1 MLGGAFGNA
10 AGGARMSGA
19 LARDPRRGRGPASR
33 NLTHELRETLGQ
45 AIVGERFQG
54 PFPTEFELAK
64 QHGLSRSVT
73 REAVKMLTAKG
84 LLSARRRVG
93 TVIEPRERWNL
104 LDPDVLRWLLQR
116 EFSLELLKHFTELRL
131 AIEPTAARLAAIN
144 GSADAVARIAQG
156 LERMAAAEDGI
167 GSALE
172 ADIDFHV
179 AILGAAGNPFYLQFE
194 ELIRTALSR
203 SIAFTN
209 RYGGTANLKEHGDV
223 LRAVAAHD
231 ADAADRAM
239 RVLIDN
245 VLALI
250 GRASAEGF
258 GTE

>member
-1 MLGGAFGNA
+1 MTP
-10 AGGARMSGA
+10 
-19 LARDPRRGRGPASR
+19 LAREAGRGRRPSR

-45 AIVGERFQG
+45 AIVGERFEG

-93 TVIEPRERWNL
+93 TVIQPRERWNL

-131 AIEPTAARLAAIN
+131 AIEPTAARLAALNATPQSI
-144 GSADAVARIAQG
+144 ARIAEG
-156 LERMAAAEDGI
+156 LSRMEAAESGE
-167 GSALE
+167 GNALE

-179 AILGAAGNPFYLQFE
+179 AILAAAANPFYLQFE

-209 RYGGTANLKEHGDV
+209 HFGGTANLREHGDV
-223 LRAVAAHD
+223 LRAIAAQDAHD
-231 ADAADRAM
+231 ADLAM

-250 GRASAEGF
+250 RRASLEGF
-258 GTE
+258 EPA